1 MSTRGWKKALLTAG
15 LGTAMALGGVLIA
28 STPAEARDDCSNRI
42 QREQRELNR
51 AVQRYGYF
59 SWQANERRREI
70 RRLQSTCGGF
80 GGFFGNR
87 DDRRWRRGD
96 GDNDRDD
103 RTWRQGNGNNN
114 RDNRRWLRG
123 DGDNDR
129 DDRTWRRGDGG
140 NHRDDHRW
148 RHGDGDR
155 DDRGRRDRDHDR
167 DKDRDRDR
175 WHRP

>member
-15 LGTAMALGGVLIA
+15 LGTAMALGGILIA
-28 STPAEARDDCSNRI
+28 STPAEARDDCSKRI
-42 QREQRELNR
+42 QKEQRELNR
-51 AVQRYGYF
+51 AVQRYGY
-59 SWQANERRREI
+59 SSRQANEERREI
-70 RRLQSTCGGF
+70 RRLQSTC

-103 RTWRQGNGNNN
+103 RTWRRGNGNNN
-114 RDNRRWLRG
+114 RDNRRWRRG
-123 DGDNDR
+123 NGDNDR
-129 DDRTWRRGDGG
+129 DDRS
-140 NHRDDHRW
+140 
-148 RHGDGDR
+148 
-155 DDRGRRDRDHDR
+155 RRDRNQDWNHDR